1 MTSVLN
7 DKKIMKVSTAHDLT
21 NLDKNMNVKVA
32 GIVTLRQR
40 PGTANRVIFL
50 SLEDETSTKN
60 IIYWK
65 NIYNKFHRK
74 NLLLKLLLI

>member
-50 SLEDETSTKN
+50 SLEDETSINN